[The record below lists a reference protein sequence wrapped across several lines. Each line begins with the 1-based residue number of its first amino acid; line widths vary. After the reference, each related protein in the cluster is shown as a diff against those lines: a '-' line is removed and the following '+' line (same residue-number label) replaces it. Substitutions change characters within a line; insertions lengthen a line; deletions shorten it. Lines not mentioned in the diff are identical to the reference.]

1 MMCAVGTDYGVYISE
16 YNDPR
21 GWVRAIPI
29 IRVSQIAVFEEFNL
43 FLLIADKSL
52 IAYHLDVVCPA
63 SGVSSQTTKDSA
75 RRAPQKLSGNREVGF
90 FAAGHMKDRTLVMYK
105 KRDGLSSTF
114 KVLEPVLQKST
125 TSKSRLFHTRR
136 SQTEFFREYDE
147 FYIPAE
153 SYGINMFHS
162 SLAISTQRGI
172 EILTLDKK
180 QTWSVPDFRSEAPEA
195 QAQLSSIANRISNLR
210 PLGMFRL
217 SDSEF
222 LVAYTDCAVY
232 VNKHG
237 DVSRSVIME
246 FVGRAHSACLY
257 GKFLILFNDDFVE
270 VRNAMNGRLRQVIP
284 GHNVVCLD
292 DGSALPGSSAN
303 TVPTNSGTSI
313 NLASGLSNGV
323 AMASSGR
330 TVKICMQ
337 HPEYERSQL
346 VLELIENEGQK
357 E

>member
-1 MMCAVGTDYGVYISE
+1 M
-16 YNDPR
+16 
-21 GWVRAIPI
+21 
-29 IRVSQIAVFEEFNL
+29 RVTQIAVFEEFNL
-43 FLLIADKSL
+43 FLLIADRSL

-63 SGVSSQTTKDSA
+63 NGNTTQSQDSA
-75 RRAPQKLSGNREVGF
+75 RRAPQKLSGSREVGF
-90 FAAGHMKDRTLVMYK
+90 FAAGRMKDRYLVLYK

-114 KVLEPVLQKST
+114 KVLEPVIQKSSS
-125 TSKSRLFHTRR
+125 SKSRLFQSRR

-172 EILTLDKK
+172 EVLTLDKK
-180 QTWSVPDFRSEAPEA
+180 QSWSVPDFRSETTPDAVDT
-195 QAQLSSIANRISNLR
+195 LHGIAHRIKDLR
-210 PLGMFRL
+210 PLGMYRL

-222 LVAYTDCAVY
+222 LVAYQECAVY

-237 DVSRSVIME
+237 DVSRSVVME
-246 FVGRAHSACLY
+246 FVGSAHTACLH

-292 DGSALPGSSAN
+292 DGSKLPGSFGQAN
-303 TVPTNSGTSI
+303 
-313 NLASGLSNGV
+313 ASGIGAQSSFNG
-323 AMASSGR
+323 ANGISTNQH

-337 HPEYERSQL
+337 HPEYERSQI
-346 VLELIENEGQK
+346 VLELVENEGQK
-357 E
+357 D

>member
-1 MMCAVGTDYGVYISE
+1 M
-16 YNDPR
+16 
-21 GWVRAIPI
+21 
-29 IRVSQIAVFEEFNL
+29 
-43 FLLIADKSL
+43 
-52 IAYHLDVVCPA
+52 
-63 SGVSSQTTKDSA
+63 
-75 RRAPQKLSGNREVGF
+75 
-90 FAAGHMKDRTLVMYK
+90 
-105 KRDGLSSTF
+105 
-114 KVLEPVLQKST
+114 LEPVLQKST
-125 TSKSRLFHTRR
+125 TSRSKFFSRR

-153 SYGINMFHS
+153 SYSINMFHS

-180 QTWSVPDFRSEAPEA
+180 QSWSVPDFRSETAPEA
-195 QAQLSSIANRISNLR
+195 QARLTSISNRINSLR

-237 DVSRSVIME
+237 DVSRSVVME

-284 GHNVVCLD
+284 GHNVTCLD
-292 DGSALPGSSAN
+292 DGSSLPGSGANSAPASAGG
-303 TVPTNSGTSI
+303 VV
-313 NLASGLSNGV
+313 NLSSGLSNGV
-323 AMASSGR
+323 SLSNTGR
-330 TVKICMQ
+330 TVKISMQ
-337 HPEYERSQL
+337 HPEYERNTI

-357 E
+357 D

>member
-1 MMCAVGTDYGVYISE
+1 M
-16 YNDPR
+16 
-21 GWVRAIPI
+21 
-29 IRVSQIAVFEEFNL
+29 RVTQVAVFEEFNL
-43 FLLIADKSL
+43 FLLIADRSL
-52 IAYHLDVVCPA
+52 IAYHLDVVCPV
-63 SGVSSQTTKDSA
+63 SGVNQSQDSA

-90 FAAGHMKDRTLVMYK
+90 FAAGRMKDRHLVLYK

-114 KVLEPVLQKST
+114 KVLEPIVHKSSS
-125 TSKSRLFHTRR
+125 SKSRLFQSRR
-136 SQTEFFREYDE
+136 SQTEFFREFDE

-172 EILTLDKK
+172 EVLTLDKK
-180 QTWSVPDFRSEAPEA
+180 QSWSVPDFRSESQDA
-195 QAQLSSIANRISNLR
+195 QDTLHSISHRIQGLR

-222 LVAYTDCAVY
+222 IVAYQECAVY

-237 DVSRSVIME
+237 DVSRSVVME
-246 FVGRAHSACLY
+246 FVGSAHSACLH

-292 DGSALPGSSAN
+292 DGSKLSGSFGQTTPSSNMSGFAGSN
-303 TVPTNSGTSI
+303 GTSY
-313 NLASGLSNGV
+313 GV
-323 AMASSGR
+323 TAH

-337 HPEYERSQL
+337 HPAYERSQI
-346 VLELIENEGQK
+346 VLELVENEGQK
-357 E
+357 D

>member
-1 MMCAVGTDYGVYISE
+1 M
-16 YNDPR
+16 
-21 GWVRAIPI
+21 
-29 IRVSQIAVFEEFNL
+29 
-43 FLLIADKSL
+43 
-52 IAYHLDVVCPA
+52 
-63 SGVSSQTTKDSA
+63 
-75 RRAPQKLSGNREVGF
+75 
-90 FAAGHMKDRTLVMYK
+90 
-105 KRDGLSSTF
+105 
-114 KVLEPVLQKST
+114 LEPVLQKSA
-125 TSKSRLFHTRR
+125 TSKTRFFQGRR
-136 SQTEFFREYDE
+136 SQTEFFRDYDE

-153 SYGINMFHS
+153 SYSINMFHS

-180 QTWSVPDFRSEAPEA
+180 QTWSVPDLRSETPEA
-195 QAQLSSIANRISNLR
+195 QAYLTSIAQRIRELR

-222 LVAYTDCAVY
+222 LVAYAECAVY

-237 DVSRSVIME
+237 DVSRSVVME
-246 FVGRAHSACLY
+246 FVGLAHSACLY
-257 GKFLILFNDDFVE
+257 GKFLVLFNDDFVE

-292 DGSALPGSSAN
+292 DGSSLPGSGAN
-303 TVPTNSGTSI
+303 SVPTNTSGAI
-313 NLASGLSNGV
+313 NLASGLPGAANG
-323 AMASSGR
+323 ASLASSGR

-357 E
+357 D